1 MDNSLRSQSLLTLII
16 SLVLI
21 LGISSITFCQ
31 SSQGDGGSA
40 DATCIRMF
48 LIVLSLFFVVI
59 QLFLSH
65 YMGDHDI
72 YRARFL
78 KFRAKYVLP
87 NKNESELR
95 GKINGINPE
104 TEKYDKLLRDF
115 LLFRVSLLH
124 AGFIDVTVHV
134 CFFASIFVLSVLA
147 SQLHELQIA
156 NSPIKWATMGII
168 ILVGL
173 FLVVQ
178 QYAFVGQGNAFMRR
192 INELEQLGFYES
204 CRAKVHLRWKNELCE
219 NRIAGVL
226 YELTK
231 LRKRRTIEKYMFRF
245 IIIALQ
251 IVSVSGYPLHN
262 LW

>member
-21 LGISSITFCQ
+21 LGISSIAFCQ
-31 SSQGDGGSA
+31 SSLGDGGSA
-40 DATCIRMF
+40 EATCITMC

-59 QLFLSH
+59 QLFLTH
-65 YMGDHDI
+65 YMEDHDK

-78 KFRAKYVLP
+78 EFRAKYVLP

-95 GKINGINPE
+95 EKINRINPE
-104 TEKYDKLLRDF
+104 KYDTLLRDF

-134 CFFASIFVLSVLA
+134 CFFASIFVLSILA

-156 NSPIKWATMGII
+156 NLPIKWATMGII
-168 ILVGL
+168 ILTGL
-173 FLVVQ
+173 FLVIQ

-204 CRAKVHLRWKNELCE
+204 CRAKVHLRWKDGLCE
-219 NRIAGVL
+219 NRIAGLL

-231 LRKRRTIEKYMFRF
+231 LRKRRTIEKYMFWF

-251 IVSVSGYPLHN
+251 IVSAFGYPLHN